1 MATCSS
7 ASSLESLPFLVRNQN
22 WWRTMVDFDGN
33 RVIPSDFLFLVN
45 LRHWPW
51 IEDAELFWEGDLVEN
66 LLTQWNDGRFFLLL
80 GIATVRYR
88 LGLPAVCHTTR
99 RNLLLSPFKFNRFKH
114 KEGEKKRKRTKK
126 SKKRGEI
133 DDGQGVVSAV
143 QLKIGVIRTGI
154 ILMEDMS
161 FSGGSSNITRG
172 SSSSSRGESG
182 SNPSS
187 LLPRARFNIRY
198 DIPLRNLWYWVLE
211 RRDNEERARRNKS
224 IVFSSFFYCLF

>member
-1 MATCSS
+1 MTNNGRLWWESGY
-7 ASSLESLPFLVRNQN
+7 SLGFSFSRQFTTLAVNRRR
-22 WWRTMVDFDGN
+22 RT
-33 RVIPSDFLFLVN
+33 
-45 LRHWPW
+45 
-51 IEDAELFWEGDLVEN
+51 
-66 LLTQWNDGRFFLLL
+66 LL
-80 GIATVRYR
+80 GGGSSGKSLDPVKRWSFFSSSR
-88 LGLPAVCHTTR
+88 DSDCSLSSRCHTTR

-172 SSSSSRGESG
+172 SSSSSSRGESG